1 MYSLVTK
8 ISIKFGGVVA
18 GIGIDNGLVFYRFGF
33 CKANNHC
40 GNNHWDQF
48 TLDDDEKIQSMTYGR
63 SIQNSYLDLICKL
76 SFHTNKRIFGPFAI
90 GRCSESIYRVD
101 IPSEMM
107 LEDYFNQYTKTKSAP
122 TSFGTFPFFDG
133 FTSEYSYGREDWIIG
148 FQVPSK

>member
-1 MYSLVTK
+1 MISLERTIAIKGVSVVDG
-8 ISIKFGGVVA
+8 ISIKKE
-18 GIGIDNGLVFYRFGF
+18 NVFHRFGY
-33 CKANNHC
+33 CPTSANQHC
-40 GNNHWDQF
+40 GSNERM
-48 TLDDDEKIQSMTYGR
+48 TLDADEKVQSITYGR
-63 SIQNSYLDLICKL
+63 SSTNIFRNLICRL
-76 SFHTNKRIFGPFAI
+76 RFHTNKRVLGPFSNHS
-90 GRCSESIYRVD
+90 CHHTIYRVD